1 MPSEKSSI
9 EKIPESSFEN
19 SFNLTVEKLF
29 SAADV
34 EAVYAKPIQHGDTLI
49 IPAAEVFCSGGFGM
63 GSGEGPQP
71 ADGDANYETAGSG
84 SGGGGGGYSGSRPV
98 AVIIADANG
107 VRVEPVVD
115 PTKMALAL
123 FTTLGFMV
131 GMVAR
136 MSSSRKFRLK
146 K

>member
-1 MPSEKSSI
+1 MKSEETSI
-9 EKIPESSFEN
+9 EKIPQSSFDD

-34 EAVYAKPIQHGDTLI
+34 EAVYAKPIKHGDTLI

-63 GSGEGPQP
+63 GSGAGPHSANGEG
-71 ADGDANYETAGSG
+71 NYDTPGSG

-131 GMVAR
+131 SMVAR